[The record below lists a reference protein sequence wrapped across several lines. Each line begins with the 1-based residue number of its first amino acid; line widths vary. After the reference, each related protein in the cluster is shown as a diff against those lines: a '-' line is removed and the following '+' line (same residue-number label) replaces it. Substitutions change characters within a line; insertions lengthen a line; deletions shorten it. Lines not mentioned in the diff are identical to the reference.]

1 MQNNAKLIKMQ
12 YNNVIEIKVAIS
24 IHHTMCLKGYIY
36 INLCFK
42 VGNPHIQF
50 VKIYNKDI

>member
-1 MQNNAKLIKMQ
+1 MQNNAELIKMQ

-50 VKIYNKDI
+50 VIIYNKDI